1 MPSDKTM
8 NHRGLLKPLN
18 NLWSLVLFWI
28 GTWQARADR
37 IGEMVDISLKDQFIR
52 FASMEDPALRFA
64 LAGGVILGILCGMMG
79 TFLVVR
85 KLSLVGDT
93 ISHAVL
99 PGVAA
104 GFLWNMEK
112 DPLAIL
118 IGATLA
124 GLIGMVL
131 VSQLTRH
138 TRLKEDTAL
147 GMILAGFFGVGICLM
162 GMIQRLPTGNKSGM
176 DKFLFGQAAALGWE
190 EIQIMA
196 LVGFTAMSM
205 IYLFYKELLVSSF
218 DPSFARSIRIPV
230 DWIHHGFMLLLA
242 FAIVISLEAVGV
254 VLVSA
259 MLIIPAATAF
269 LLSDRMHWMLLWACM
284 VGVMAGVGGVF
295 FSFLGQKLPTGPFMV
310 LSAAVLFALA
320 LFLAPRHGML
330 ARWWLRRSRTLRIQR
345 ENALK
350 AVFHIMEKEAFA
362 KEGVTVIALARS
374 KGQTL
379 KATEMTCRELERAGL
394 ATLSHEEKALYLTP
408 DGMRRAQTIV
418 RNHRLWERYLTDAA
432 NYAPDHVHDD
442 AEEIEHILGE
452 DTVRMLERQL
462 NFVDR
467 DPHGKPIPTIQDIAS
482 SGQAQASKGQG
493 ISGYRNPS

>member
-1 MPSDKTM
+1 
-8 NHRGLLKPLN
+8 
-18 NLWSLVLFWI
+18 
-28 GTWQARADR
+28 
-37 IGEMVDISLKDQFIR
+37 
-52 FASMEDPALRFA
+52 
-64 LAGGVILGILCGMMG
+64 
-79 TFLVVR
+79 
-85 KLSLVGDT
+85 
-93 ISHAVL
+93 
-99 PGVAA
+99 
-104 GFLWNMEK
+104 
-112 DPLAIL
+112 
-118 IGATLA
+118 
-124 GLIGMVL
+124 
-131 VSQLTRH
+131 
-138 TRLKEDTAL
+138 
-147 GMILAGFFGVGICLM
+147 
-162 GMIQRLPTGNKSGM
+162 
-176 DKFLFGQAAALGWE
+176 
-190 EIQIMA
+190 
-196 LVGFTAMSM
+196 
-205 IYLFYKELLVSSF
+205 
-218 DPSFARSIRIPV
+218 
-230 DWIHHGFMLLLA
+230 
-242 FAIVISLEAVGV
+242 
-254 VLVSA
+254 VSA

-269 LLSDRMHWMLLWACM
+269 LLSDRMHWMLLWACL

-320 LFLAPRHGML
+320 LFFAPRHGML

-493 ISGYRNPS
+493 MSGYRNPS